1 MHAKSNV
8 CEVHGIYVKS
18 VFCYYGLTLA
28 VNKNLFKNTDALKKK
43 NYTSWLVQL
52 FNYNFFL
59 PYAFCNLLA
68 ALLLKSQG
76 TFIIAPQ

>member
-1 MHAKSNV
+1 MRAKSSV
-8 CEVHGIYVKS
+8 CEVEKIIFVKS

-28 VNKNLFKNTDALKKK
+28 VNKILFKNTDALKK
-43 NYTSWLVQL
+43 YICWLVQL

-68 ALLLKSQG
+68 ALLLKAKVHS
-76 TFIIAPQ
+76 